1 MQQRLIA
8 LRNRIFPAAPQALYD
23 RQIVWIVLM
32 LMSVGFVMVTSA
44 SIPVSLKLTDGASMF
59 SFSIKHGIFLIISVL
74 VTLIATKISVKQ
86 WQQLSVVILLLS
98 MGLLVAVLLFGH
110 SVNGATRWIRVPG
123 FFNIQPAEIA
133 KLSVFIFIAGYLERR
148 QTEVI
153 ASSWGFVKPLFIFA
167 VLGLL
172 LLLQP
177 DLGSMVVMLITILA
191 MLFIAGAKLWQ
202 FIALVLVG
210 LVLIAFLIWL
220 EPYRMARVTSFW
232 DPWEHAFS
240 TGYQLTQSLMAFG
253 RGDWLGQ
260 GLGNSIL
267 KLAYL
272 PEAHTDFVFAVIAEE
287 LGLVGVSLVLIL
299 LFTLVIKAM
308 LIGRRSLQHN
318 QLFSGFLAFAIGVW
332 FAFQGFV
339 NVGAAAGLLP
349 TKGLTFPFVSYGG
362 SSLMIMSVAVAI
374 LLRIDYEYRLEQLQA
389 LPSKK

>member
-1 MQQRLIA
+1 MHQRLTA
-8 LRNRIFPAAPQALYD
+8 LRDRIFPTAPQALYD

-59 SFSIKHGIFLIISVL
+59 SFSIKHGIFLIISL
-74 VTLIATKISVKQ
+74 FVTLFTTRISIKR
-86 WQQLSVVILLLS
+86 WQQLSVFILLIS
-98 MGLLVAVLLFGH
+98 IGLLITVLFLGH
-110 SVNGATRWIRVPG
+110 SVNGATRWIRLG
-123 FFNIQPAEIA
+123 GIINIQPAEIA

-148 QTEVI
+148 QTEVV

-210 LVLIAFLIWL
+210 FILVAFLIWL

-253 RGDWLGQ
+253 RGGWFGQ
-260 GLGNSIL
+260 GLGNSVL

-308 LIGRRSLQHN
+308 LIGRRSLEQN
-318 QLFSGFLAFAIGVW
+318 NLFSGFLAFAIGIW

-362 SSLMIMSVAVAI
+362 SSLMIMSVAMAI